1 MTLDAARLRRLVAQI
16 PHGLLTSQ
24 RWFRSKGR
32 PIADVTLED
41 AAALAADPGARDA
54 ALIVVRVGFSDGGS
68 DELYLLPML
77 AEAALPGPVPA
88 PQPGIVMVHDPVYGS
103 VLREPSDGD
112 GAWTRLLAGIA
123 AGLTLPALHGSFA
136 FHALQPIPRELDE
149 RRLGGEQ
156 SNTSIALG
164 ASLLLKLYRRL
175 EPGVN
180 PDLELPRFLTGAGF
194 DRVPAVVGYV
204 HYLPATGEPMAAAM
218 LQAFLPDAIDA
229 WRWLLD
235 QLAGEA
241 GSHQALTAIGR
252 IGAITA
258 RMHATLASRPDD
270 PAFPARAASPDDL
283 LAWRASAEE
292 QLDRAMAADGRVGR
306 DAAIVRAAFD
316 AIGAARDARVQRI
329 HGDYHL
335 GQLLRSG
342 GDFWVIDFEGE
353 PARPLADR
361 RLPGSPLRDVAGML
375 RSLDYAVQTRARDD
389 AVARVDAARWLA
401 QARESLLAA
410 YRSGGMAVDD
420 DLLRAFELE
429 KACYEVHYE
438 ANNRPDWAW
447 LPTQALRRLTQADP
461 PTG

>member
-1 MTLDAARLRRLVAQI
+1 MTLDAARLERLVELI
-16 PHGLLTSQ
+16 PQPLLAAQ

-32 PIADVTLED
+32 PIAGLILED
-41 AAALAADPGARDA
+41 AGVLVADPSVRDA
-54 ALIVVRVGFSDGGS
+54 LLIVVRVSFADGGP

-77 AEAALPGPVPA
+77 YEAGLAGTAAA
-88 PQPGIVMVHDPVYGS
+88 PLSGIVTVSDPRTGG
-103 VLREPSDGD
+103 VLREPFDGD
-112 GAWTRLLAGIA
+112 GAWTQLAAGMA
-123 AGLTLPALHGSFA
+123 AGLTLSALHGSFA
-136 FHALQPIPRELDE
+136 FRALQTIPRVLDE

-164 ASLLLKLYRRL
+164 ERLLLKLYRRL
-175 EPGVN
+175 EPGEN
-180 PDLELPRFLTGAGF
+180 PDLELPRFLSGAGF
-194 DRVPAVVGYV
+194 DRVPAVMGEVQ
-204 HYLPATGEPMAAAM
+204 YLPVHGELMAAAM
-218 LQAFLPDAIDA
+218 LQAYLPDAVDA
-229 WRWLLD
+229 WRWLLGH
-235 QLAGEA
+235 LASEA
-241 GSHQALTAIGR
+241 GSHQALAAIGR

-258 RMHATLASRPDD
+258 RMHAALASRPAD
-270 PAFPARAASPDDL
+270 PAFPVRDASPDDL

-292 QLDRAMAADGRVGR
+292 QFDRALSADRRVEGVAAG
-306 DAAIVRAAFD
+306 VRAAFD
-316 AIGAARDARVQRI
+316 AIGAAQGARVQRI

-361 RLPGSPLRDVAGML
+361 RLPGSPLKDVAGML
-375 RSLDYAVQTRARDD
+375 RSLDYAAQTRMRDD
-389 AVARVDAARWLA
+389 PAARLAAARWLA
-401 QARESLLAA
+401 RAREVFLVA
-410 YRSGGMAVDD
+410 YGSAGMSVDD

-447 LPTQALRRLTQADP
+447 LPTEALRRLVGADP